1 MMQIIKDANI
11 KVTFF
16 AVGSALLDTSGN
28 FTNIYKE
35 AIANGH
41 QVALHSQTHPKIE
54 GLSTIA
60 QIDSQFTQNIA
71 TAKSKL
77 GVTTKYFR
85 APYGTDGALTRQR
98 LELAVGGNSKVIN
111 CKYRLNGAL
120 Y

>member
-1 MMQIIKDANI
+1 MMQIIKDADI

-16 AVGSALLDTSGN
+16 AVGSGLLDTTGN
-28 FTNIYKE
+28 FSNVYRE

-54 GLSTIA
+54 GLPTIA
-60 QIDSQFTQNIA
+60 EIDSQFTQNIA
-71 TAKSKL
+71 AAKSQL

-98 LELAVGGNSKVIN
+98 LDVAVGGNSKVIN
-111 CKYRLNGAL
+111 CKYRLPDAL
-120 Y
+120 